1 MEIKFVNQKKMHM
14 PEFWSWLSSALVR
27 VFPYPVC
34 GLDEPDLVLDEEL
47 KKIV

>member
-1 MEIKFVNQKKMHM
+1 MNGNKVCYVTKKKMHM

-34 GLDEPDLVLDEEL
+34 GLDEPDLVLDEE
-47 KKIV
+47 